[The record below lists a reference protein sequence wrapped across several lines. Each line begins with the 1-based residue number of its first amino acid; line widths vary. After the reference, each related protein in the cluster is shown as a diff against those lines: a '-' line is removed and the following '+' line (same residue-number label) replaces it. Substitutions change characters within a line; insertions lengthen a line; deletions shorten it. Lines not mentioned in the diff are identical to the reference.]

1 MNRLNKRLDYKV
13 GVENDN
19 NNQTLIK
26 KEWICNLAKVVMEKP
41 EVNILEKIKVAR

>member
-26 KEWICNLAKVVMEKP
+26 KEQICNLAEVVIKKP